1 MLWNRML
8 RTEVSRTLPMAGDG
22 LAGLL
27 GRAAAG
33 DQAAFAALY
42 ERSAGRLFA
51 IVLRIVRDP
60 ATAEAVLQQAF
71 AGIWERAREF
81 DSAQGDALAFMIAI
95 TRACAIDAVRSR
107 PRDLNLQ
114 PGETVFDGLDGRIA
128 LSGLR
133 RCLGE
138 IEEPARRAVLL
149 AYRDGLSYDELG
161 AVLGMPADAAR
172 GLVGSALARMRQCL
186 DDA

>member
-1 MLWNRML
+1 M
-8 RTEVSRTLPMAGDG
+8 TGDVDA

-33 DQAAFAALY
+33 DQAAFASLY
-42 ERSAGRLFA
+42 GRSAGRLFA
-51 IVLRIVRDP
+51 IVLRIVRDR
-60 ATAEAVLQQAF
+60 ATAETVLQQTYTA
-71 AGIWERAREF
+71 IWERARQF
-81 DSAQGDALAFMIAI
+81 DPAHGSALAFMIAVA
-95 TRACAIDAVRSR
+95 RSHAIDAVRAR
-107 PRDLNLQ
+107 PRDLTIAAA
-114 PGETVFDGLDGRIA
+114 GENALNGADVA

-149 AYRDGLSYDELG
+149 AYRDGLSYEELG
-161 AVLGMPADAAR
+161 AVLGMPAGAAKS
-172 GLVGSALARMRQCL
+172 LVGSALARMRQCL

>member
-1 MLWNRML
+1 
-8 RTEVSRTLPMAGDG
+8 MAGDA

-27 GRAAAG
+27 GRIAAG

-42 ERSAGRLFA
+42 QRSAGRLFA
-51 IVLRIVRDP
+51 IALRIVRDRV
-60 ATAEAVLQQAF
+60 AAEAVLQQAF
-71 AGIWERAREF
+71 TGIFKRAREF
-81 DSAQGDALAFMIAI
+81 DPAHGDALAWMIAI
-95 TRACAIDAVRSR
+95 ARACAIDAVRLR
-107 PRDLNLQ
+107 PRDMNLQ
-114 PGETVFDGLDGRIA
+114 PGETVCDGLEGRIA

-133 RCLGE
+133 RCLGD

-161 AVLGMPADAAR
+161 AVLGVPADAAR
-172 GLVGSALARMRQCL
+172 DLVGGALARLRQCL

>member
-1 MLWNRML
+1 
-8 RTEVSRTLPMAGDG
+8 MAGDGPASG

-27 GRAAAG
+27 GRTAAG

-51 IVLRIVRDP
+51 IALRIVRDR
-60 ATAEAVLQQAF
+60 ATAETVLQQAYT
-71 AGIWERAREF
+71 AVWERAREF
-81 DSAQGDALAFMIAI
+81 DPAHGDALAFMIAI
-95 TRACAIDAVRSR
+95 ARACAIDAVRSR
-107 PRDLNLQ
+107 PRDLNLP
-114 PGETVFDGLDGRIA
+114 PGEIVFNGSDGWVA

-149 AYRDGLSYDELG
+149 AYRDGLSYDELA

-172 GLVGSALARMRQCL
+172 GLISGALARMRQCL